1 MYKLLITIAC
11 VLAYPMPSPAQQ
23 HIAVLGSSTA
33 EGIGAVPISNSWVNL
48 LQKYYQGLGQID
60 TIYNLALS
68 GISTYTAMPTGFIP
82 PDDSPRGTYPVPQY
96 NVTTALS
103 YHPAVVIA
111 SFPSNDIGYGFPL
124 KDYLSNLRVIYDTV
138 VAQGVRCYITTTQPR
153 TSFTDAQKLL
163 LKEARDSILMEFPG
177 FSLDF
182 YDPIV
187 AADSVDINPIYDLDG
202 THVNNAG
209 HMVLFQVVVNA
220 NILGGISLP
229 LTLTNFTAEP
239 EQGAVLVRWTDV
251 NEDGPALFEV
261 QRSADG
267 VSFESQMQ
275 ENVRGTEQA
284 AGYSWTDQQ
293 PLTGRSYY
301 RLQITQAGAVRF
313 SQVVS
318 IVYTGQGM
326 YISKLYIDG
335 NSMLTV
341 QLSIPND
348 QLATL
353 QVITT
358 AGVLIRQQSCA
369 VSSPVTTIPVNLSN
383 LAAGEY
389 FIKIT
394 AANGQSA
401 VKPFFKR

>member
-1 MYKLLITIAC
+1 MVFSMT
-11 VLAYPMPSPAQQ
+11 SPAQQ

-48 LQKYYQGLGQID
+48 LQKYYQDLGQID
-60 TIYNLALS
+60 TIYNLAQS

-82 PDDSPRGTYPVPQY
+82 PNDSPRGTYPVPQY
-96 NVTTALS
+96 DVTTALS
-103 YHPAVVIA
+103 YNPAVVIA
-111 SFPSNDIGYGFPL
+111 NFPTNDIGYGFPL
-124 KDYLSNLRVIYDTV
+124 KDFLSNLRIIYDTV
-138 VAQGVRCYITTTQPR
+138 VAHGKRCYITTTQPR

-177 FSLDF
+177 YSLNF
-182 YDPIV
+182 YNPIV
-187 AADSVDINPIYDLDG
+187 AADSVDINPIYDLDD

-220 NILGGISLP
+220 NILGGIPLP

-239 EQGAVLVRWTDV
+239 GQGRVLVRWTDAG
-251 NEDGPALFEV
+251 EDGPVLFEV

-267 VSFESQMQ
+267 TSFESLMQ
-275 ENVRGTEQA
+275 EDANGREQA
-284 AGYSWTDQQ
+284 ANYSWTDQQ
-293 PLTGRSYY
+293 PLTGRSFY
-301 RLQITQAGAVRF
+301 RLKITEAGAVSF

-318 IVYTGQGM
+318 LVQIGQGM
-326 YISKLYIDG
+326 NIDKIYTDG

-348 QLATL
+348 QLVTLHIMTATG
-353 QVITT
+353 I
-358 AGVLIRQQSCA
+358 LIRQQSCA
-369 VSSPVTTIPVNLSN
+369 VTSPSTTIPVNLSN
-383 LAAGEY
+383 VAAGEY